1 MYDSKYHMYQFLTGL
16 RVLKDVGDD
25 NRALFYTFS
34 SEVSEKHG
42 FRNNYFF
49 FKYVVQLLRK
59 LPVLF
64 RASDT
69 STYAQKII
77 FSRRP

>member
-1 MYDSKYHMYQFLTGL
+1 MTTIVQ
-16 RVLKDVGDD
+16 LKDVGDD
-25 NRALFYTFS
+25 NLALFYTFS
-34 SEVSEKHG
+34 SEVSEKPG

-49 FKYVVQLLRK
+49 SKYVVQLLRK

-69 STYAQKII
+69 STYAQKMV
-77 FSRRP
+77 FNRRL

>member
-1 MYDSKYHMYQFLTGL
+1 MRRNFSIFDFFSS
-16 RVLKDVGDD
+16 RISLKDVGVD
-25 NRALFYTFS
+25 NWALFYTFS
-34 SEVSEKHG
+34 SEVSEKPG

-49 FKYVVQLLRK
+49 SKYVVQLVRK
-59 LPVLF
+59 VPVLF

-69 STYAQKII
+69 STYAQKMV